1 MKTASVSS
9 KHGFKCDFVLFPH
22 IIVVVGEA
30 TEMHRFLLLRIL
42 KSSFVKPSWR
52 PIFSPSQE
60 KAYGGLISKSHHR
73 KIQNFLSLTSKST
86 CCWTETSKRLD
97 SHNDFIPFP
106 HSICSTWWWLI
117 SKTSKTKIFKTFYHL
132 QYHHLQNHLQYYHN
146 QYHHL
151 QYQQYHHQQYH
162 LQYHL

>member
-9 KHGFKCDFVLFPH
+9 KHYFKCDFVLFPH

-42 KSSFVKPSWR
+42 KSSFVKPSWSQ
-52 PIFSPSQE
+52 FSLSQV
-60 KAYGGLISKSHHR
+60 KAHI
-73 KIQNFLSLTSKST
+73 

-151 QYQQYHHQQYH
+151 QYQHQQYHHQQYH